1 MPAAIIGVDFS
12 SRASGFPV
20 SSAVPTVPLMN
31 DRLSDIAA
39 VSFDFYNTLV
49 YHRTGRGRAAML
61 MEYLGAH
68 GLESGPWEHQVL
80 YDVFAP
86 HATEYSPELPD
97 EEKRRYRRRLAE
109 RVFRRLN
116 VKVPEGA
123 AARHAANLWEL
134 LGPACLAVYREVPA
148 VLEKLKRAGL
158 PLVIVSNWQCGLAHF
173 CAELGLAPFF
183 DHIIASAEVG
193 SAKPD
198 AGIFGEACQRLG
210 LPPSRVL
217 HVGDS
222 PVDDVEGARGAG
234 LAAVLLQRE
243 DESPDL
249 GVPVLGSLEG
259 VPALLGLDGVIG
271 RPTATDDGE

>member
-1 MPAAIIGVDFS
+1 MIS
-12 SRASGFPV
+12 
-20 SSAVPTVPLMN
+20 PLH
-31 DRLSDIAA
+31 DIAA

-68 GLESGPWEHQVL
+68 GFESDPWEHQVL

-97 EEKRRYRRRLAE
+97 EEKHRYHQRLAE

-116 VKVPEGA
+116 VKAPEGT
-123 AARHAANLWEL
+123 AARHAANLWNL

-148 VLEKLKRAGL
+148 VLERLKQAGL

-173 CAELGLAPFF
+173 SAELGLARFF
-183 DHIIASAEVG
+183 DHILASAEVG

-198 AGIFGEACQRLG
+198 AGIFVEACNRLS

-222 PVDDVEGARGAG
+222 PVDDLEGACGAG
-234 LAAVLLQRE
+234 LAAALLRRE
-243 DESPDL
+243 KGPPGL
-249 GVPVLGSLEG
+249 GVPVLGSLKG
-259 VPALLGLDGVIG
+259 VPALLGLDEM
-271 RPTATDDGE
+271 GEGLR